1 MDSESDVDI
10 LVYPEREDNPGGNGK
25 IRAQSDRRM
34 PLSIISIG
42 MLHKARVSSYSQCKM
57 EVQGTDS
64 KNYKTV
70 GKVELLWCKESQYK
84 SYYETFYVIEEKTPM
99 VIMGAPSFTP
109 EKRPASQPISP
120 IGVNQDQKK
129 AQEQKAKDAEERRE
143 KERKE
148 QEEKE
153 KRKRDPK

>member
-1 MDSESDVDI
+1 
-10 LVYPEREDNPGGNGK
+10 
-25 IRAQSDRRM
+25 
-34 PLSIISIG
+34 
-42 MLHKARVSSYSQCKM
+42 M

-120 IGVNQDQKK
+120 IGLGKQTPGMTSNGMSSTYPSVLYQTLLTCQCKSRSKK
-129 AQEQKAKDAEERRE
+129 GPGTKG
-143 KERKE
+143 
-148 QEEKE
+148 
-153 KRKRDPK
+153 